1 MTAIAHFVAITCYIG
16 AAALAATPFAR
27 PMGAPLRSVVAL
39 LATGVLAHA
48 VGLLE
53 YAQRVG
59 QLPLTGLGPSLSF
72 AGLVLAATLLVVEI
86 AARDVSLTLVAAP
99 LAAVPT
105 TCANLIGLTP
115 GADPA
120 GARGAWLA
128 AHVALS
134 FLGIAGFA
142 TAAAAGCMYLVE
154 RRELKSRRF
163 GAIYRFFPPLD
174 TLDRVN
180 HIAAIAGW
188 LGLTL
193 GVVLAVT
200 YSLAYHEMSAL
211 KVIWAMGAW
220 LAVSGIALGR
230 IVGGWQARRAA
241 IYSSVSFAAV
251 IALYVAF
258 RFAESNGG
266 GRFL

>member
-1 MTAIAHFVAITCYIG
+1 MTAIAHFIAITLYIG

-27 PMGAPLRSVVAL
+27 PVGAPVRGVIAL
-39 LATGVLAHA
+39 LTAGVLAHA
-48 VGLLE
+48 IGLLA
-53 YAQRVG
+53 YVLQVG

-86 AARDVSLTLVAAP
+86 AAKDVSLTLIAAP

-105 TCANLIGLTP
+105 VCANLIGFIP
-115 GADPA
+115 GVEPA
-120 GARGAWLA
+120 GARGTWLF
-128 AHVALS
+128 AHIALS
-134 FLGIAGFA
+134 FLGIAAFG

-163 GAIYRFFPPLD
+163 GAIFRFFPPLD

-180 HIAAIAGW
+180 HVAAVAGW

-200 YSLAYHEMSAL
+200 YSLAYREMSVL
-211 KVIWAMGAW
+211 KVVWATGAW

-230 IVGGWQARRAA
+230 VVGGWQARRAA

-258 RFAESNGG
+258 RVAETNGG

>member
-1 MTAIAHFVAITCYIG
+1 MTAIAHSIAISCYIG

-27 PMGAPLRSVVAL
+27 PVGAPVRGVVA
-39 LATGVLAHA
+39 VLAAGILAHGA
-48 VGLLE
+48 GLVE
-53 YAQRVG
+53 YAHRVG

-72 AGLVLAATLLVVEI
+72 AGLLLAATLLVVEVI
-86 AARDVSLTLVAAP
+86 ARDVSLTLVAAP
-99 LAAVPT
+99 LAAVAT
-105 TCANLIGLTP
+105 IGASVAGLVP
-115 GADPA
+115 GIEPA
-120 GARGAWLA
+120 GARGTWLV

-134 FLGIAGFA
+134 FLGIAAFA
-142 TAAAAGCMYLVE
+142 TAAAAGCMYLLE

-163 GAIYRFFPPLD
+163 GAIYRFFPPLA

-180 HIAAIAGW
+180 HVAAVAGW

-200 YSLAYHEMSAL
+200 YSLAYRELSVL
-211 KVIWAMGAW
+211 KVIWALGAW
-220 LAVSGIALGR
+220 VAVSAIALGR
-230 IVGGWQARRAA
+230 VVGGWQARRAA

-251 IALYVAF
+251 VVLYLAF
-258 RFAESNGG
+258 RVAETNGG

>member
-1 MTAIAHFVAITCYIG
+1 MTAIAHFIAITCYVG
-16 AAALAATPFAR
+16 AVALAATPFAR
-27 PMGAPLRSVVAL
+27 PVGPPVRGVVAL
-39 LATGVLAHA
+39 LGLGVLAHLG
-48 VGLLE
+48 GLVS
-53 YAQRVG
+53 YALHVG

-72 AGLVLAATLLVVEI
+72 AGLVLAATLLLVELL
-86 AARDVSLTLVAAP
+86 ARDVSLTLVTAP
-99 LAAVPT
+99 LAAISTV
-105 TCANLIGLTP
+105 CANLVGFAP
-115 GADPA
+115 GVEPA
-120 GARGAWLA
+120 GARGAWLV

-134 FLGIAGFA
+134 FLGIAAFG

-163 GAIYRFFPPLD
+163 GAIFRFFPPLA

-180 HIAAIAGW
+180 HVAAIAGW

-200 YSLAYHEMSAL
+200 YSVAYRELSL
-211 KVIWAMGAW
+211 PKVVWAMGAW
-220 LAVSGIALGR
+220 LAVSAIAVGR
-230 IVGGWQARRAA
+230 VVGGWQARRAA
-241 IYSSVSFAAV
+241 IYSSLSFAAV

-258 RFAESNGG
+258 RVAETNGG